1 VNLGTPNFRWGAK
14 FHEQS
19 SRGVTAVRLIWVVG
33 LLVFLGGCGAEP
45 SEVPRASVGE
55 ALTAAPAEAATA
67 VPHTPGDPVLAGILN
82 RTWSLLDEPEGS
94 DEETEAT
101 GGGWILF
108 ARPRNEGSGESFG
121 DQAGGLA
128 GELRGWTGCNRV
140 AASFEFD
147 GSQLNLGS
155 ARTTD
160 RACPDSAW
168 SQEEQRLLNALQGAE
183 GVQVVDGVL
192 VLHNRSGAPLARFR
206 SIFGGLSTDLSP

>member
-1 VNLGTPNFRWGAK
+1 MNVR
-14 FHEQS
+14 
-19 SRGVTAVRLIWVVG
+19 AVGFIW
-33 LLVFLGGCGAEP
+33 LAWHLVFLGGCVAEP
-45 SEVPRASVGE
+45 SEDPRAGAGVELIVEPAG
-55 ALTAAPAEAATA
+55 AAPAAADTK
-67 VPHTPGDPVLAGILN
+67 GDPALAGILN
-82 RTWSLLDEPEGS
+82 QTWSLLGEAEGS
-94 DEETEAT
+94 DEEFEAT

-108 ARPRNEGSGESFG
+108 SRPRNEGSGESLG

-168 SQEEQRLLNALQGAE
+168 SQEEQRLLDAVQGAE
-183 GVQVVDGVL
+183 RVRLVDGVL
-192 VLHNRSGAPLARFR
+192 ILLNRSGAPLARFR